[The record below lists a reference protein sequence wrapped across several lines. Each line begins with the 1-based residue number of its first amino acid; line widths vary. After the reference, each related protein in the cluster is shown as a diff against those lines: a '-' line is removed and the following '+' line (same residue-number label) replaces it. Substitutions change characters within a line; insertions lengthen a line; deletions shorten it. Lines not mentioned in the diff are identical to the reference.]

1 MEGIDTQLVKKQGVK
16 DLVDKKNNWKD
27 LDGKPTENE
36 DITHWDESGFLEIR
50 EELED
55 TSG

>member
-1 MEGIDTQLVKKQGVK
+1 MEGIDTQLIKKQGVK
-16 DLVDKKNNWKD
+16 DLVDKKKKWRD
-27 LDGKPTENE
+27 IDGKPTDNE